1 MAYQPIDEDSEPAE
15 GVVIPIRIAPWL
27 RAEFLDIAGVR
38 MKNPN
43 AVAMLTVVI
52 DGSTNPETV
61 FLAMSYRYL
70 TDDTETEDC
79 A

>member
-1 MAYQPIDEDSEPAE
+1 MSHTDEDTQQAA

-38 MKNPN
+38 MENPN
-43 AVAMLTVVI
+43 AVAMLTVTI
-52 DGSTNPETV
+52 DGSTDPEEV
-61 FLAMSYRYL
+61 SLSMSYRYL
-70 TDDTETEDC
+70 TDDTETEEDG